1 MKKILFLSIIII
13 CQSVYCMAQ
22 EELAFPFKDGKDAMA
37 QFFKDSLEVSPEII
51 QKKAVGIAV
60 FKFTSDDKGNISKII
75 VYYAD
80 DAIFAGPIVDALKKS
95 NHQWIL
101 PKREKTH
108 DFIVPFVFSF
118 IPPTSTNPKLKKT
131 STLKVQKKLYSNYL
145 AHSPIMAADQIPL
158 NQTTLLPVVVVSYDL
173 TQ

>member
-1 MKKILFLSIIII
+1 MKKILFLSIVII
-13 CQSVYCMAQ
+13 CQSVYCKAQ
-22 EELAFPFKDGKDAMA
+22 EQLAFPFKDGKEAMA

-51 QKKAVGIAV
+51 QKRAVGTAF

-80 DAIFAGPIVDALKKS
+80 DAIFVEPIVDALKKS
-95 NHQWIL
+95 NHQWVL

-108 DFIVPFVFSF
+108 DFILPFIFSF
-118 IPPTSTNPKLKKT
+118 TPPKSTNPKQKT

-145 AHSPIMAADQIPL
+145 AHSPIMAADQVPL
-158 NQTTLLPVVVVSYDL
+158 GESTLLPPVLVIYDI

>member
-13 CQSVYCMAQ
+13 CQSVYCKAQ
-22 EELAFPFKDGKDAMA
+22 EQLAFPFKDGKDAMA

-51 QKKAVGIAV
+51 QKKAVGTAF

-80 DAIFAGPIVDALKKS
+80 DAIFVEPIVDALKKS
-95 NHQWIL
+95 NHQWVI

-108 DFIVPFVFSF
+108 DFIIPFAF
-118 IPPTSTNPKLKKT
+118 IFTPPTVSNPKLQKT
-131 STLKVQKKLYSNYL
+131 NTLKLQKKMYGNYL
-145 AHSPIMAADQIPL
+145 AHSPIMAADQVPL
-158 NQTTLLPVVVVSYDL
+158 GESTLLPPVLVSYEI

>member
-13 CQSVYCMAQ
+13 SQSVYCRAQ
-22 EELAFPFKDGKDAMA
+22 EQLAFPFKDGKDAMA

-51 QKKAVGIAV
+51 QKRAVGTAF

-80 DAIFAGPIVDALKKS
+80 DAIFVEPIVDALKKS
-95 NHQWIL
+95 NHQWVL

-108 DFIVPFVFSF
+108 DFIVPFVFNF
-118 IPPTSTNPKLKKT
+118 IPPTASNPKLQKT

-145 AHSPIMAADQIPL
+145 AHSPIMAADQVPL
-158 NQTTLLPVVVVSYDL
+158 GESTLLPPVVVTYEI